1 MLKTLCFATIEVP
14 YSCFSDSHGL
24 SQEYKCTLGYLNT
37 ILWPVSAITSQ
48 YNNNTACCLLP
59 AACVQAGRGRV
70 SKPFQFTKSNCFLFV
85 YAFSPHTTASLL
97 PLCILPIGGTIL
109 SIVP

>member
-1 MLKTLCFATIEVP
+1 MLKTLSFATIEVP

-24 SQEYKCTLGYLNT
+24 PQYYTLANIVHCLSKHLSIY
-37 ILWPVSAITSQ
+37 IYI
-48 YNNNTACCLLP
+48 YIKNTACCLP
-59 AACVQAGRGRV
+59 ACVRAGGGRV

-85 YAFSPHTTASLL
+85 YALSPHTTALLL

-109 SIVP
+109 STVP

>member
-48 YNNNTACCLLP
+48 YNNNTVS
-59 AACVQAGRGRV
+59 AACSLPVYRRAGVGYQNH
-70 SKPFQFTKSNCFLFV
+70 F
-85 YAFSPHTTASLL
+85 SLL
-97 PLCILPIGGTIL
+97 KVTVFCLCMRFLPTL
-109 SIVP
+109 RHHYYHCVYYP